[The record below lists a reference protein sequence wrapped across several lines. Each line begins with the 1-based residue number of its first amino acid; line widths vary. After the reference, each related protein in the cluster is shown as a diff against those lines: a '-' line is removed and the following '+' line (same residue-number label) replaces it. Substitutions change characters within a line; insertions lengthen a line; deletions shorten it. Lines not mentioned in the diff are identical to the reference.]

1 MGYASTYATGLKT
14 QASSFWSVNGK
25 GIGSDF
31 GHGPGLGIGFGS
43 IGPGYSIGD
52 SGIGSSMIYGST
64 QAGNVDLDPEAMV

>member
-1 MGYASTYATGLKT
+1 MAGWVLASASIEKQGLT
-14 QASSFWSVNGK
+14 SVTA
-25 GIGSDF
+25 
-31 GHGPGLGIGFGS
+31 GLGIGCGS